1 MSETSNSG
9 YNIQFRDADGRPLY
23 PIVRASGVI
32 MPDNNFLGQ
41 KGYALKSELLTDVA
55 LVRDELPAAS
65 DADRRRIY
73 CIPAQLGT
81 GYTKFIVIA
90 TTTLEGGTTF
100 EWEAIS
106 GASSSSPGEPGET
119 PEGFDEFKA
128 LVEAALAKK
137 ASSENVYTKEET
149 RAVVAEATSLDVS
162 YESLGEEVYL
172 PVDSLPPSFTPPS
185 TKNPTE

>member
-106 GASSSSPGEPGET
+106 GASSSPGEPGET

-185 TKNPTE
+185 TENPTE